1 MVSQIL
7 GPDGQP
13 VSSKSLSE
21 EIATPTV
28 AGVRRVAEERISS
41 GLTPEKLGSTLRDA
55 QTGDA
60 RAYLTLAEEMEERY
74 LHYASVLMT
83 RKLRVAGVAPTVEA
97 SKDIP
102 TKIVDAVHELVEDEA
117 FLEGVEPLLD
127 GIAKGYSAVETGW
140 DYRDKLL
147 RPTRFNWRDPRYF
160 QFDRLNLTELRL
172 SVDGSI
178 DGEELPRGRFMVHMP
193 RTRMGIPIRR
203 GLARP
208 AAWAFMVQSFTL
220 QDWAAF
226 AEVYGMPFRVGKYG
240 AGASEKDKRALLRAV
255 SSIANDAAAIIPES
269 MLIEFH
275 EVSGSQGEK
284 VFGSLIDYTDDKV
297 SLVTLGQTMTS
308 KDGSSYGQA
317 KIHDKVRIDIAQ
329 ADGRQLGRTVNRD
342 LIRWFVAFN
351 FGPQPAYP
359 KVEWPITEPDDLDA
373 MSNAVARL
381 VPLGLKVRQDEIRD
395 RFGFSE
401 PQADDEL
408 LMPPAAAPAPTGA
421 SPVPPEPKP
430 KQPVPPAPKPA
441 RLAAHVTGCRC
452 GGCLKVDLLAPK
464 GLRADAVDGPDEI
477 EAVLEEALAD
487 WQDITDPLLDPL
499 REIIAKATSFDEA
512 LAMLAAKGPDGTK
525 LAEALASATTIA
537 RGIGDVKD

>member
-41 GLTPEKLGSTLRDA
+41 GLTPEKLGSILRDA
-55 QTGDA
+55 ATGHA
-60 RAYLTLAEEMEERY
+60 REYLTLAEEMEERY
-74 LHYASVLMT
+74 LHYASVLQT
-83 RKLRVAGVAPTVEA
+83 RRLVLEGLPATVEVP
-97 SKDIP
+97 KGVPI
-102 TKIVDAVHELVEDEA
+102 KIADAVNELIEDGA
-117 FLEGVEPLLD
+117 FLEGVAALLD
-127 GIAKGYSAVETGW
+127 GIGKGYSVVEIGW
-140 DYRDKLL
+140 NYRDGLL
-147 RPTRFNWRDPRYF
+147 RPTDLTWRDPRYF
-160 QFDRLNLTELRL
+160 HFDRVKLTELRL
-172 SVDGSI
+172 AVDGSI
-178 DGEELPRGRFMVHMP
+178 DGEDLAPARFMVHMP
-193 RTRMGIPIRR
+193 RTRMGLPIRR
-203 GLARP
+203 GVAR
-208 AAWAFMVQSFTL
+208 AASWAYMVQSFTL

-275 EVSGSQGEK
+275 EVKGSQGEK

-297 SLVTLGQTMTS
+297 SLVVLGQTMTS

-329 ADGRQLGRTVNRD
+329 ADARQLGQTVNRD
-342 LIRWFVAFN
+342 LVRWFISMN
-351 FGPQPAYP
+351 FGPQALYP
-359 KVEWPITEPDDLDA
+359 KVEWPITEPEDMAAITSAVTA
-373 MSNAVARL
+373 MVSMGMKVSQREMRDK
-381 VPLGLKVRQDEIRD
+381 LGL
-395 RFGFSE
+395 SE
-401 PQADDEL
+401 PQSDDEL
-408 LMPPAAAPAPTGA
+408 LTPAATSQAPIAEPAAPAAT
-421 SPVPPEPKP
+421 KP
-430 KQPVPPAPKPA
+430 KQPVPVASKPA
-441 RLAAHVTGCRC
+441 RLAAHVVGCRC
-452 GGCLKVDLLAPK
+452 GGCLKVDLLAPA

-477 EAVLEEALAD
+477 EAVLEDALAD

-499 REIIAKATSFDEA
+499 REIIARATSFDEA

>member
-13 VSSKSLSE
+13 VSSKSLSD

-28 AGVRRVAEERISS
+28 AGVRRVAEERASS
-41 GLTPEKLGSTLRDA
+41 GLTPEKLGSILRDA
-55 QTGDA
+55 QIGNA

-127 GIAKGYSAVETGW
+127 GISKGYSAVETAW

-172 SVDGSI
+172 AVDCSI
-178 DGEELPRGRFMVHMP
+178 DGEELPWGRFMVHMP

-381 VPLGLKVRQDEIRD
+381 VPFGLKVRQDEIRD

-401 PQADDEL
+401 PQPDDEL
-408 LMPPAAAPAPTGA
+408 LTPSATPTAPIAEP
-421 SPVPPEPKP
+421 PVPPAP
-430 KQPVPPAPKPA
+430 KQPASVPPAPKPA
-441 RLAAHVTGCRC
+441 RLAAHVVGCRC
-452 GGCLKVDLLAPK
+452 GGCLKVDLLASRDM
-464 GLRADAVDGPDEI
+464 RADAVDGPDEI
-477 EAVLEEALAD
+477 EAVLEDALAD
-487 WQDITDPLLDPL
+487 WQDISDPLLDPL
-499 REIIAKATSFDEA
+499 REIIARATSFDEA

-525 LAEALASATTIA
+525 LAAALASATTIA